1 MDRTLDIA
9 ISFDPPKLDQFE
21 IVQLGQINLLL
32 VSSLKGQTVK
42 AVVPGQYVKVDWG
55 TAFNIV
61 HAQEYA
67 SLPVPT
73 LHTSSARIALDF
85 ILNNGGCAFLPEHLV
100 QHALRGGELY
110 LVSGANAISRNVYLA
125 YWAENDR
132 LAQIKQAIDFLRDD
146 GSMVV
151 HATV

>member
-1 MDRTLDIA
+1 
-9 ISFDPPKLDQFE
+9 
-21 IVQLGQINLLL
+21 
-32 VSSLKGQTVK
+32 TV
-42 AVVPGQYVKVDWG
+42 
-55 TAFNIV
+55 FNIV

-100 QHALRGGELY
+100 LQALRGGELH

-132 LAQIKQAIDFLRDD
+132 LTQIKQAIDFLKDD
-146 GSMVV
+146 GSIMT